1 MDNSEVRYNLYGS
14 QETRSAR
21 FFPPLPFLPTTQI
34 IDAVVS
40 RLLKGSYMQETTSP
54 PKPSP
59 APKAIRELDS
69 AVIRFCG
76 DSGDGMQ
83 LIGTQFTNVS
93 AAFGNDVS
101 TFPDFPAEIRAPVGT
116 LAGVSGFQ
124 LHFANKDIFTPG
136 DLVDALV
143 VMNPAALKTNIA
155 DLKRGGI
162 LIVNEDEFDTSNF
175 DKAGY
180 KENPLDDPL
189 LSAKYDVHRV
199 PMTRLTRDAVEGLG
213 LTTKEAGRCK
223 NFFSLG
229 LVYWLYERD
238 PSPTIQW
245 FKDKFKK
252 TPKYGDANLK
262 ALQGGLTYGEATEA
276 FATTYRVAK
285 AKLPSGKYRKITGNE
300 ATAWGLAAGA
310 RRCGKNLYFSG
321 YPITP
326 ASDILHELAMM
337 KNFGVRTFQAEDEI
351 AAMASVCGAAFAGE
365 IAATASSGP
374 GICLKGEAMGLGV
387 MTELPMVIVDVQRGG
402 PSTGLPTKT
411 EQADLLLAMFGRNSD
426 SPLPIVA
433 ASGPADCFDSV
444 QEAVR
449 LAVEFMT
456 PVIFLSDG
464 YIANGSEPWRIP
476 KYSDLPPIKVQHPA
490 GTTSKPLNGEANG
503 HGHGEKSNGYLP
515 YLRNEKGA
523 RPWAIPGT
531 PGLEHRI
538 GGIEKGENTGNI
550 DYAPA
555 NHHKQ
560 VMNRQAKVAGIAN
573 YIPLQEV
580 EGPANGKL
588 LVLSWGG
595 TCGAVRTAV
604 HQAQAAGQSVA
615 HTHLRYMNPF
625 PRNLGDILKRYEK
638 VLIPELNTGQ
648 LWLLIRAKFL
658 VDAVGLNKIAGKPFF
673 VHEIVEAINKIVA
686 GK

>member
-1 MDNSEVRYNLYGS
+1 ME
-14 QETRSAR
+14 ETLVS
-21 FFPPLPFLPTTQI
+21 PDPLPSQ
-34 IDAVVS
+34 
-40 RLLKGSYMQETTSP
+40 
-54 PKPSP
+54 KPV
-59 APKAIRELDS
+59 RELDS

-124 LHFANKDIFTPG
+124 LHFSSKEIFTPG
-136 DLVDALV
+136 DQVDALV
-143 VMNPAALKTNIA
+143 VMNPAALKTNVA

-180 KENPLDDPL
+180 KSNPLEDPL
-189 LSAKYDVHRV
+189 LLAKYDVHKV

-229 LVYWLYERD
+229 LVYWLYDRD

-262 ALQGGLTYGEATEA
+262 ALQGGLTYGEATET
-276 FATTYRVAK
+276 FATIYRVAK
-285 AKLPSGKYRKITGNE
+285 AKLPAGKYRKITGNE
-300 ATAWGLAAGA
+300 ATAWGLVTGA
-310 RRCGKNLYFSG
+310 KRCGKKLFFSG

-326 ASDILHELAMM
+326 ASDILHELSMM

-351 AAMASVCGAAFAGE
+351 AAMSSVCGAAFAGE

-433 ASGPADCFDSV
+433 ASSPSDCFDSV

-464 YIANGSEPWRIP
+464 YIANGSEPWMIP
-476 KYSDLPPIKVQHPA
+476 KFADLPLIPIKHPE
-490 GTTSKPLNGEANG
+490 GTTSKPMNGEANG
-503 HGHGEKSNGYLP
+503 HGHGEPKGFLP

-538 GGIEKGENTGNI
+538 GGIEKAEKTGNI
-550 DYAPA
+550 DYSPD

-560 VMNRQAKVAGIAN
+560 VMTRQNKVAGIAN
-573 YIPLQEV
+573 YIPLQTV
-580 EGPANGKL
+580 EGPDTGKL
-588 LVLSWGG
+588 LILSWGG

-604 HQAQAAGQSVA
+604 HQSLAAGLSVA
-615 HTHLRYMNPF
+615 HAHLRYMNPF
-625 PRNLGDILKRYEK
+625 PRNLGDLLKRYEK

-648 LWLLIRAKFL
+648 LWLLIRGKFL
-658 VDAVGLNKIAGKPFF
+658 VDAIGYNKIAGKPFF
-673 VHEIVEAINKIVA
+673 VHELVEEINRILETK
-686 GK
+686 

>member
-1 MDNSEVRYNLYGS
+1 
-14 QETRSAR
+14 
-21 FFPPLPFLPTTQI
+21 
-34 IDAVVS
+34 
-40 RLLKGSYMQETTSP
+40 MQETANP
-54 PKPSP
+54 PKPP
-59 APKAIRELDS
+59 PVNKPIQELES

-101 TFPDFPAEIRAPVGT
+101 TLPDFPAEIRAPVGT

-124 LHFANKDIFTPG
+124 LHFSSQDIFTPG
-136 DLVDALV
+136 DMVDALV
-143 VMNPAALKTNIA
+143 AMNPAALKTNVA
-155 DLKRGGI
+155 DLRRGGI
-162 LIVNEDEFDTSNF
+162 LIVNVDEFDTGNL
-175 DKAGY
+175 DKAAY
-180 KENPLDDPL
+180 KTNPLDDPNL
-189 LSAKYDVHRV
+189 ASKYDVHKV
-199 PMTRLTRDAVEGLG
+199 SMTRLTRDAVVDLG

-229 LVYWLYERD
+229 LVYWLYDRD

-245 FKDKFKK
+245 LKDKFKK
-252 TPKYGDANLK
+252 IPNIGEANRR
-262 ALQGGLTYGEATEA
+262 AMQAGLTYGEATET
-276 FATTYRVAK
+276 FATHFRVGK
-285 AKLPSGKYRKITGNE
+285 AKLASGKYRKITGNE
-300 ATAWGLAAGA
+300 ATAWGLVTAA
-310 RRCGKNLYFSG
+310 RRAGKSLYFSG

-326 ASDILHELAMM
+326 ASDILHELSMM
-337 KNFGVRTFQAEDEI
+337 KNFHVRTVQAEDEI
-351 AAMASVCGAAFAGE
+351 AAMSSVCGAAFAGE

-374 GICLKGEAMGLGV
+374 GICLKGEAIGLGV
-387 MTELPMVIVDVQRGG
+387 MTELPMVIIDVQRGG

-456 PVIFLSDG
+456 PVFFLTDG

-476 KYSDLPPIKVQHPA
+476 KFSDLPPIKIQHPA
-490 GTTSKPLNGEANG
+490 GVSNVKPTNGTANG
-503 HGHGEKSNGYLP
+503 HGHGETNGNAFMP

-538 GGIEKGENTGNI
+538 GGIEKAENTGNI
-550 DYAPA
+550 DYGSA
-555 NHHKQ
+555 NHHKM
-560 VMNRQAKVAGIAN
+560 VMTRQAKVDGIAN

-580 EGPANGKL
+580 EGPATGKL

-595 TCGAVRTAV
+595 TCGAVRTAIQ
-604 HQAQAAGQSVA
+604 QANAAGLNVA
-615 HTHLRYMNPF
+615 HAHLRYMNPF
-625 PRNLGDILKRYEK
+625 PRNLGEIIKRYEK
-638 VLIPELNTGQ
+638 VLIPELNTGH
-648 LWLLIRAKFL
+648 LRLLVRAKFL
-658 VDAVGLNKIAGKPFF
+658 VDAQGLNKIAGKPFL
-673 VHEIVEAINKIVA
+673 VHEIVDKINEVL
-686 GK
+686 G

>member
-1 MDNSEVRYNLYGS
+1 
-14 QETRSAR
+14 
-21 FFPPLPFLPTTQI
+21 
-34 IDAVVS
+34 
-40 RLLKGSYMQETTSP
+40 MQSTASP
-54 PKPSP
+54 PKPPSSSKP
-59 APKAIRELDS
+59 CQELDS

-101 TFPDFPAEIRAPVGT
+101 TLPDFPAEIRAPVGT

-124 LHFANKDIFTPG
+124 LHFSNKDIFTPG
-136 DLVDALV
+136 DSVDALV
-143 VMNPAALKTNIA
+143 AMNPAALKTNLA
-155 DLKRGGI
+155 DLRRGGI
-162 LIVNEDEFDTSNF
+162 LIVNEDEFDTGNL

-180 KENPLDDPL
+180 ESNPLSDEQL
-189 LSAKYDVHRV
+189 FAKFDVHKV
-199 PMTRLTRDAVEGLG
+199 SMTRLTRDAVEGLG

-238 PSPTIQW
+238 ATPTIQW
-245 FKDKFKK
+245 LKDKFKK
-252 TPKYGDANLK
+252 NPKIGDANLK
-262 ALQGGLTYGEATEA
+262 ALQGGLTYGEATES
-276 FATTYRVAK
+276 FAKHFRVGR
-285 AKLPSGKYRKITGNE
+285 AKLPAGKYRKITGNE
-300 ATAWGLAAGA
+300 ATAWGLVTAA
-310 RRCGKNLYFSG
+310 RRCNKSLYFSG

-326 ASDILHELAMM
+326 ASDILHELSMM
-337 KNFGVRTFQAEDEI
+337 KNFHVRTVQAEDEI

-387 MTELPMVIVDVQRGG
+387 MTELPMVIIDVQRGG

-426 SPLPIVA
+426 SPIPIIA
-433 ASGPADCFDSV
+433 ASGPADCFDMV

-449 LAVEFMT
+449 IAVEFMT
-456 PVIFLSDG
+456 PVVFLTDG

-476 KYSDLPPIKVQHPA
+476 KYSDLPPIKVTHPA
-490 GTTSKPLNGEANG
+490 GHSNAKPANG
-503 HGHGEKSNGYLP
+503 NGKHGESNGNGFLP
-515 YLRNEKGA
+515 YKRNEKGA

-538 GGIEKGENTGNI
+538 GGIEKKEDTGNI
-550 DYAPA
+550 DYAPL
-555 NHHKQ
+555 NHHKM
-560 VMNRQAKVAGIAN
+560 VMNRAAKVAGIAN

-580 EGPANGKL
+580 AGPANGKL

-595 TCGAVRTAV
+595 TYGAVRTAV
-604 HQAQAAGQSVA
+604 QQAQAAGQSVA
-615 HTHLRYMNPF
+615 HAHLRYMNPF
-625 PRNLGDILKRYEK
+625 PKNLGDILKRYEK
-638 VLIPELNTGQ
+638 VLVPELNMGQ
-648 LWLLIRAKFL
+648 LSLLVRAKFL
-658 VDAVGLNKIAGKPFF
+658 VDAAGFNKIAGKPFL
-673 VHEIVEAINKIVA
+673 VSEVVEKINQMLE